1 MRDCP
6 GLVPPSRPGLPHVRA
21 PAHDG
26 AAHDRLQTIDRH
38 RPGKEPTLRRTTPAA
53 IAVSAALALLT
64 ALTTAGSAAAGAPLL
79 PLVMTNTG
87 GGSQL
92 LIATAPSAG
101 ATAGTLTWWE
111 RSGRSWRAVG
121 TAPARFGSHGLAEG
135 ATRKQNTGTTPTGL
149 YGLPFAF
156 GNSAAPVGS
165 TLPYR
170 AVTSSSWWCEDTAST
185 SYNRWVSPLP
195 ADCRASESEHLADYP
210 AQYAH
215 AVLIDFNYTAP
226 VKGRGAGIFLHV
238 NGSGATA
245 GCVSVP
251 ADALNRVMAWLKPA
265 AHPHIAIGTT
275 GGALAVTRY

>member
-1 MRDCP
+1 MR
-6 GLVPPSRPGLPHVRA
+6 RTA
-21 PAHDG
+21 PA
-26 AAHDRLQTIDRH
+26 ATAL
-38 RPGKEPTLRRTTPAA
+38 A
-53 IAVSAALALLT
+53 AALAL
-64 ALTTAGSAAAGAPLL
+64 AAAVTTAGSAAARTPSFPRPL
-79 PLVMTNTG
+79 PLPLTMVNDG

-92 LIATAPSAG
+92 IIATAPSPG
-101 ATAGTLTWWE
+101 ATSGTLTWWE
-111 RSGRSWRAVG
+111 RSGGTWRAVG
-121 TAPARFGSHGLAEG
+121 TAPARFGSHGLTEG

-156 GNSAAPVGS
+156 GNSAAPAGG

-170 AVTSSSWWCEDTAST
+170 RVTASSWWCEDTASA

-195 ADCRASESEHLADYP
+195 SDCRASESEHLADYP
-210 AQYAH
+210 VQYAH
-215 AVLIDFNYTAP
+215 AVLIDFNYAAP

-251 ADALNRVMAWLKPA
+251 ADALDRVLAWLNPA

-275 GGALAVTRY
+275 GGTLDVTRF